1 MVATTAIVGA
11 TTGVMKPLLS
21 KLTKL
26 LGEEYAKLK
35 GVRKQIKFL
44 RDELS
49 TMSAALEM
57 LADSDQQLNPEMRDW
72 RDKLRELAYDL
83 EDCIDDFMSRVDHD
97 GEKMGFRKF
106 FRKLKKL
113 KARHEIA
120 NEIEELKVRAI
131 EASERHKRYNFD
143 QLAHNSSTFG
153 IDPRLSAFYEEVDK
167 LVGIDG
173 PKKRIIELLA
183 MEMKGSLKVVSIVGC
198 GGLGKTTLANQ
209 VYDTIRSQFSCAA
222 FVSVSQRPD
231 MKKILNDIAEG
242 VEISSRTLAGND
254 EKKLINILR
263 EHLKNKRYFVVI
275 DDLWDAKAWKTIEL
289 ALLNSNCGSRVITTT
304 RSVAVASCCS
314 SQDGY
319 IYEMKPLSFDDS
331 KWLFLKRAF
340 GYEKSHY
347 PHLEDVL
354 DKILGKC
361 GGLPLAII
369 TISSLLSYQHAI
381 DEWHRVLNAIGYGL
395 ARDPYAETMSNI
407 LSLSFFN
414 LPHHLK
420 TCFMYLSVFPEDYN
434 IDKRRLVSKWIAEG
448 FIQDE
453 QGRSAYR
460 TGELYFN
467 ELINRS
473 LIEPVDVKYGQAKAC
488 RVHDIILDYIKCK
501 ATEENFVTSLGS
513 TVPGCTTE
521 YKVRRLS
528 VNNSNEEDVNIPTS
542 LDLSQVR
549 SLTIFG
555 NPMQTSVFD
564 FKFLRVLDLVYR
576 DSMGDLFAN
585 VEKLFHLKYL
595 RISSHL
601 MDYLQ
606 EKIGELQYLETLD
619 IRYTSVK
626 TLPSTIT
633 KLQRLARLFISR
645 RTRFSDET
653 TIAQLKNLEEIKEF
667 AVSRSEQVTVL
678 HEFSK
683 LTKLRTLKVTLES
696 PLSLDDYH
704 SCVGTLLQSLCNL
717 YDLCIMDQ
725 SDENYCLTLD
735 SWHIASPCS
744 LRKLLIKLVITK
756 VPNWMGVLGNIG
768 VPYLGILCM
777 APEDIEILGAIPSL
791 LFLKLETLG
800 GTNGRIIIHGN
811 NRFISLKY
819 FSLAIGACGTAL
831 EFEEGSMPKVEH
843 LKLDFRLHEL
853 ECLNGASD
861 LGIQHLSA
869 LCMVEVEINC
879 NCFKHTSNFFDDFEL
894 KCLNYDLMEETSDC
908 IVRCV
913 ARTIKSAVDTLPNH
927 PTISFQINISN

>member
-1 MVATTAIVGA
+1 
-11 TTGVMKPLLS
+11 
-21 KLTKL
+21 
-26 LGEEYAKLK
+26 
-35 GVRKQIKFL
+35 
-44 RDELS
+44 
-49 TMSAALEM
+49 
-57 LADSDQQLNPEMRDW
+57 
-72 RDKLRELAYDL
+72 
-83 EDCIDDFMSRVDHD
+83 
-97 GEKMGFRKF
+97 
-106 FRKLKKL
+106 
-113 KARHEIA
+113 
-120 NEIEELKVRAI
+120 
-131 EASERHKRYNFD
+131 
-143 QLAHNSSTFG
+143 
-153 IDPRLSAFYEEVDK
+153 
-167 LVGIDG
+167 
-173 PKKRIIELLA
+173 
-183 MEMKGSLKVVSIVGC
+183 
-198 GGLGKTTLANQ
+198 
-209 VYDTIRSQFSCAA
+209 
-222 FVSVSQRPD
+222 
-231 MKKILNDIAEG
+231 
-242 VEISSRTLAGND
+242 
-254 EKKLINILR
+254 
-263 EHLKNKRYFVVI
+263 
-275 DDLWDAKAWKTIEL
+275 
-289 ALLNSNCGSRVITTT
+289 
-304 RSVAVASCCS
+304 
-314 SQDGY
+314 
-319 IYEMKPLSFDDS
+319 MKPLSFDDS

-453 QGRSAYR
+453 QGQSAYR
-460 TGELYFN
+460 TDELYFN

-473 LIEPVDVKYGQAKAC
+473 LIEPADVKYGQAKAC

-513 TVPGCTTE
+513 AVPGCTTE

-555 NPMQTSVFD
+555 NPMQTSLFD

-653 TIAQLKNLEEIKEF
+653 TVGQLKSLEELKQF
-667 AVSRSEQVTVL
+667 GVSQSEQVTAL
-678 HEFSK
+678 QELSK
-683 LTKLRTLKVTLES
+683 LTKLRTLKLALQS
-696 PLSLDDYH
+696 PLSLDEYH

-717 YDLCIMDQ
+717 YDLCIVDQ
-725 SDENYCLTLD
+725 SDKNYCLTLD
-735 SWHIASPCS
+735 SCHIASPCS
-744 LRKLLIKLVITK
+744 LRKLEIKAALTK
-756 VPNWMGVLGNIG
+756 VPNWMVVLGNIR
-768 VPYLGILCM
+768 VLFLAILCM
-777 APEDIEILGAIPSL
+777 APEDIENLGAIPSL
-791 LFLKLETLG
+791 VFLELDTLG

-861 LGIQHLSA
+861 LGIQHLPA
-869 LCMVEVEINC
+869 LCKVEVEINC

-927 PTISFQINISN
+927 PTISFQTESEKECKHFELEMKRWTVME